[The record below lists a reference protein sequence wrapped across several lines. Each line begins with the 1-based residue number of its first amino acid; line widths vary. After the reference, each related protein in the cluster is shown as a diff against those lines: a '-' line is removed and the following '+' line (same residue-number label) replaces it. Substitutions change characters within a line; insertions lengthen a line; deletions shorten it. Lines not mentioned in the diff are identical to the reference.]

1 MPIYLLHFQK
11 PIGNAA
17 NPHGQAQHYIGW
29 TRGEVDTRIEEH
41 RLGHAAAII
50 AAAAQAGV
58 EMILARTWPGDRT
71 FERRLKRYKKASRL
85 CPLCSAG
92 AHNRMKPRT

>member
-1 MPIYLLHFQK
+1 MAMLKYSML
-11 PIGNAA
+11 NDD
-17 NPHGQAQHYIGW
+17 W
-29 TRGEVDTRIEEH
+29 EGE
-41 RLGHAAAII
+41 
-50 AAAAQAGV
+50 
-58 EMILARTWPGDRT
+58 GDRT